1 MYLYR
6 NKILSLCSKF
16 RYLFLFFCIACTA
29 VYYLLPSSIYGFEI
43 TFYKNFILYSFW
55 LFYAIGVDSKILG
68 NKIMSFLSGIS
79 LEIYLS
85 HMFVFR
91 FMEKLHVQYLFG
103 EDNWVSYIIL
113 CSFTLIGLFA
123 LIFGYKL
130 MVKLFKEKIF
140 CRIMNKGESRE
151 SNEQ

>member
-1 MYLYR
+1 MDFIDYIKQHSFNPVLNPFSKSFSIDFV
-6 NKILSLCSKF
+6 NKTLTENNL
-16 RYLFLFFCIACTA
+16 
-29 VYYLLPSSIYGFEI
+29 
-43 TFYKNFILYSFW
+43 KNFILYSFW

-113 CSFTLIGLFA
+113 CSFTLVGLFA